1 MQTRRAPLI
10 GLMMALF
17 AAPGQAQ
24 NQDWWFEVE
33 VVLYKQ
39 GQAVEALDE
48 QFPQPVATP
57 YDRRAMDLLSPLLH
71 PDTSALRAALPTCQ
85 PGESKDALPFAV
97 ADTQLLEEVQ
107 QQLDESAKQ
116 PASVIQGSI
125 SAQDPMSDFPAH
137 IVAALPNAD
146 LPAWR
151 NEDFVDLYP
160 LMRTGCQYDFELAW
174 LDDLVVP
181 HPRAED
187 FVEQAPTWPNGE
199 EKPYALTP
207 YLLPTEQLQLSQLA
221 RDLYRQ
227 RGIAPLM
234 HLAWRQPVKFGRSK
248 AQAMRLFAGRNFAKS
263 YDLNGYTIQPEEQV
277 TLQESADTPVEAL
290 DLMAQVEQALAGPLV
305 LETQP
310 TEALPETESTNELWE
325 LDGLFKVYLQ
335 YINRVPYLHI
345 DADMVYRKEGQPGLM
360 GTKPMQ
366 IALAEQG
373 QLAPADAAS
382 GQYQL
387 YGMPFDQLRRIIS
400 KQLHYFDHPMFG
412 MVVEVRRYHPPEPPK
427 EDAAQ

>member
-1 MQTRRAPLI
+1 
-10 GLMMALF
+10 MALF
-17 AAPGQAQ
+17 TAPGQAQ

-39 GQAVEALDE
+39 GQAVESLDE

-57 YDRRAMDLLSPLLH
+57 YDSRAVDLLSPLLH
-71 PDTSALRAALPTCQ
+71 PETSVLRAALPTCD
-85 PGESKDALPFAV
+85 PSESKSTLPFAV
-97 ADTQLLEEVQ
+97 ADAQLLEEVQ
-107 QQLDESAKQ
+107 QQLDGLAKQ
-116 PASVIQGSI
+116 LASVTQGVTSTQSTPSDI
-125 SAQDPMSDFPAH
+125 PAQV
-137 IVAALPNAD
+137 IGALPNAD
-146 LPAWR
+146 SPAWR
-151 NEDFVDLYP
+151 EQDFVDLYP
-160 LMRTGCQYDFELAW
+160 LMRAGCQYHFELAW

-199 EKPYALTP
+199 EKPYSLSP
-207 YLLPTEQLQLSQLA
+207 YLLSTEQLQLSQLA

-248 AQAMRLFAGRNFAKS
+248 AQAVRLFAGRNFAKS
-263 YDLNGYTIQPEEQV
+263 YDLNGYPIQPEEQI
-277 TLQESADTPVEAL
+277 TAQESADAPVETL

-310 TEALPETESTNELWE
+310 SEGLPEAESTNELWE

-373 QLAPADAAS
+373 QMAPTDTVS

-412 MVVEVRRYHPPEPPK
+412 MVVEVRRYHPPEPPT
-427 EDAAQ
+427 DDTAQ